1 MRIGV
6 GLRPMSSTTQVTS
19 QAKCEPSVPKGE
31 GVDAVIHLAGNG
43 WSSPTSSCWVVV
55 SPQPSDWDPTSS
67 ATGDSTNRGLDANAI
82 MHVPANDLLDDLDT
96 RVARATSR
104 SPCRARTGSRMCRMP

>member
-43 WSSPTSSCWVVV
+43 LELADLVVLGGRF
-55 SPQPSDWDPTSS
+55 
-67 ATGDSTNRGLDANAI
+67 ASTLGLGPDQFCNRGLDQQG
-82 MHVPANDLLDDLDT
+82 T
-96 RVARATSR
+96 RRERDHARAGQR
-104 SPCRARTGSRMCRMP
+104 PPRRP